1 MGIPKMIIPLM
12 LGMSSPSRSCD
23 RCRAVP
29 TRDHGRAQFAGA
41 RLAVESCPSCRAQ
54 KTTNPPT
61 VGSSGSVRGK
71 AEAGERLHFVSG
83 GLVLVALVGE
93 LLDPPDRNNTRSREA
108 PRTPRRPHLGQQAR
122 RACGRRT
129 PWCRP
134 DRTIPPLG
142 VKFSGPYPLSGPQG
156 KCRKSLLRTNPFL
169 DPRSSHF
176 SGLPDKKTCFLQN
189 PVFGAHFM
197 PIFCPHP
204 VWRWTDQV
212 PKCVPPSLAGQ
223 NPSAFGQERPESSDD
238 LSPVSTGHKK
248 SPSPVL
254 PPFFRNFSEN
264 RKQFRTIKFQ
274 LVQFSPT

>member
-1 MGIPKMIIPLM
+1 M

-41 RLAVESCPSCRAQ
+41 RLAVESCPDCRAQ

-61 VGSSGSVRGK
+61 VGSSGSVRAK

-156 KCRKSLLRTNPFL
+156 KCKKTLFRTNPLL
-169 DPRSSHF
+169 DPRSGHF
-176 SGLPDKKTCFLQN
+176 SGLPDGKTCF
-189 PVFGAHFM
+189 PVFGAGLDRTQKIAESNFTPFLSKLLRKQKTVPYNKIPAC
-197 PIFCPHP
+197 PIFTLPCLQVLSGESQCSPATLSLPDFASHPLAVTPAPPLTCPPAH
-204 VWRWTDQV
+204 
-212 PKCVPPSLAGQ
+212 PSLH
-223 NPSAFGQERPESSDD
+223 PAF
-238 LSPVSTGHKK
+238 
-248 SPSPVL
+248 
-254 PPFFRNFSEN
+254 
-264 RKQFRTIKFQ
+264 
-274 LVQFSPT
+274 

>member
-1 MGIPKMIIPLM
+1 MIRPLRRPSQNGERTKAVVSARKSAATPVKDKILKYQCMPFPRRLIPKMIIPLM

-54 KTTNPPT
+54 KTTNPPA
-61 VGSSGSVRGK
+61 VGLSRSVRAK
-71 AEAGERLHFVSG
+71 AEAGGRLHFVSG

-134 DRTIPPLG
+134 DRTILPLG
-142 VKFSGPYPLSGPQG
+142 VKFLGPYPLSGPQG
-156 KCRKSLLRTNPFL
+156 KCKKPFKNKLLL
-169 DPRSSHF
+169 DPRSGHF
-176 SGLPDKKTCFLQN
+176 LGLPDKKNCFLQN
-189 PVFGAHFM
+189 PVFGADFV

-204 VWRWTDQV
+204 V
-212 PKCVPPSLAGQ
+212 
-223 NPSAFGQERPESSDD
+223 
-238 LSPVSTGHKK
+238 
-248 SPSPVL
+248 
-254 PPFFRNFSEN
+254 
-264 RKQFRTIKFQ
+264 
-274 LVQFSPT
+274 